1 MAATVD
7 ESKCTGCGICLE
19 VCPVE
24 AITVDRVAKIDSATC
39 IDCGFCVAECPN
51 DSISMDEM
59 AATPSARSSF
69 SPPISPIPAM
79 RDETLP
85 NRFLTSDGQLGFR
98 QVNRGDL
105 LKQIFNYFGKP
116 TRQGRGRGKGRGG
129 RGGRGKGR
137 RNR

>member
-1 MAATVD
+1 MAVTVD
-7 ESKCTGCGICLE
+7 ESKCNGCGMCFD

-24 AITVDRVAKIDSATC
+24 AITVDQVAKIDSATC
-39 IDCGFCVAECPN
+39 IDCGSCVAECPN

-59 AATPSARSSF
+59 AAAQSARSSC
-69 SPPISPIPAM
+69 SPPPSQIPTM

-85 NRFLTSDGQLGFR
+85 NRFLTSDGQPGFR

-105 LKQIFNYFGKP
+105 LKQISNFFGKP
-116 TRQGRGRGKGRGG
+116 TGQGRGRGKGRGG

-137 RNR
+137 RNW